1 MFAIV
6 TMGNFKPDVK
16 VLRYFRNLSR
26 KEAKFAAVLITSIYP
41 SVLQVSLSFSI
52 VAAVRV
58 GNFIGSGDP
67 ERAKIS
73 AKVCLKLA
81 SKSLHFPL
89 VFQNITEFFGAGQM
103 N

>member
-6 TMGNFKPDVK
+6 MIGNFKPDVK
-16 VLRYFRNLSR
+16 VLRNFRNLSK
-26 KEAKFAAVLITSIYP
+26 KEAECAIVLIAPIYS

-67 ERAKIS
+67 ELAKIS
-73 AKVCLKLA
+73 ARVCLKLA
-81 SKSLHFPL
+81 GMQLHFPL
-89 VFQNITEFFGAGQM
+89 VFQNITDFLALDR
-103 N
+103 